1 MAFPPKKDTVNLV
14 REIERALEDVI
25 YGSVEIYVQDSKVTQ
40 IAVRK
45 TVKTNL
51 TITPK
56 IKQFQVVSKKESQEK
71 ISREI

>member
-1 MAFPPKKDTVNLV
+1 MAFPQKKDTVSLI

-51 TITPK
+51 TIIPK
-56 IKQFQVVSKKESQEK
+56 IKQYQVVSRKESQEPLRK
-71 ISREI
+71 V